1 MFLNTVLFVTLQ
13 AVRFEEYFT
22 MQISRKI
29 IHIDMDCFYAA
40 IEMRENP
47 SLVGK
52 PVAVGGNPNQRG
64 VLATC
69 NYEARKFGLHSA
81 MATAQALKL
90 CPNLVLLP
98 INMPLYKSVSE
109 QIHQIFRR
117 YTEIIEPLS
126 LDEAYLDVTDCKQCQ
141 GSATWI
147 AEEIRQAIWNE
158 LHLTA
163 SAGIAPLKF
172 LAKIASDQ
180 NKPNG
185 QFVIPPEDV
194 AEFVKILPLK
204 KIPGVGKV
212 TNEKLAQLGF
222 HTCEDIQSSQ
232 QHYIYQQFG
241 KFGQRLWEFSHGI
254 DNRSIEVDR
263 PRKSL
268 AVEHTLLTDISELD
282 DAEQIV
288 MEQYDKLLFRI
299 QRNWGDKSLNDFRK
313 LGIKLKFDDFTQT
326 TLERTTDGM
335 ALPRFIELLQQ
346 IWERANGRKIRLI
359 GINVHFPEEKVTKQL
374 NLWE

>member
-1 MFLNTVLFVTLQ
+1 
-13 AVRFEEYFT
+13 